1 MANQIDNL
9 TLNDDTTGFIRTVN
23 VASDDLFLSV
33 DLTLQS
39 GAVFEAD
46 NIKRGSG
53 SPQGSVAGNEGDL
66 FLRTD
71 ASTGRLYV
79 NTDGT
84 VNGWEETVIPS
95 TLVQPGVNSVVLVSG
110 STATAYGTI
119 SAALAASIAGDTV
132 VLGPGSFAE
141 SFTIPTQVRV
151 QGAYGAGR
159 SQITGTAAT
168 GVRITL
174 SDESSLFQVLVTQP
188 TNAVAAIAYSS
199 AGQARVSDVLLQGTG
214 GFGHGVENSGAGT
227 LTVDRTQYVGGAGNT
242 IFRQASGGGEM
253 RLTRCLIDAGTI
265 SNGILVNS
273 GSLRF
278 QDVSI
283 LSGATTTTGLSVGA
297 ATVTGDVLDIEG
309 PTTAVS
315 ITANGHNISF
325 RSGRTNGGTL
335 DFNVNPA
342 VTTGTLHVLNFE
354 ASRNKFSVP
363 GAYLANADVVI
374 SYQDDNDI
382 SDNAYRFI
390 SELAVGIPE
399 RGRESV
405 FGEGDSYS
413 RGMVVFTT
421 DSTASSVSDGGNFI
435 NVSAAAASPTGS
447 TFSFQGTAANHTILV
462 GSVLSDGVDVLK
474 HWGWKIA
481 NTTATSGGTYVFEIW
496 DGAAWVEIGAMAT
509 HSSLFHRYANTFFL
523 RANSSEH
530 VRFGIEDDTTW
541 ATKTI
546 NTVTAYWARVRIES
560 AATTVPV
567 FQQFKLSTNRTEL
580 NEDGTKTAHGRARSR
595 KTVVS
600 SGNIF
605 GESGGVTS
613 GTLLVGAG
621 GLPTGWAHNIKNS
634 ILNGNGDA
642 VYFQFNLPR
651 GIDTS
656 FPLRLVVTYVTNTN
670 TTPVQM
676 IWSFLGQASSGV
688 LVADPAGGIT
698 PVPRSDA
705 NTPTLTSTAGQ
716 AITFNLPQTSIN
728 KSHTSTQDGFDISE
742 LYEGDMGFVRL
753 ELDDD
758 GPGNTDVLVLS
769 VEIDAVFWTEGEKL

>member
-1 MANQIDNL
+1 
-9 TLNDDTTGFIRTVN
+9 
-23 VASDDLFLSV
+23 
-33 DLTLQS
+33 
-39 GAVFEAD
+39 
-46 NIKRGSG
+46 
-53 SPQGSVAGNEGDL
+53 
-66 FLRTD
+66 
-71 ASTGRLYV
+71 
-79 NTDGT
+79 
-84 VNGWEETVIPS
+84 
-95 TLVQPGVNSVVLVSG
+95 
-110 STATAYGTI
+110 
-119 SAALAASIAGDTV
+119 
-132 VLGPGSFAE
+132 
-141 SFTIPTQVRV
+141 
-151 QGAYGAGR
+151 
-159 SQITGTAAT
+159 
-168 GVRITL
+168 
-174 SDESSLFQVLVTQP
+174 
-188 TNAVAAIAYSS
+188 
-199 AGQARVSDVLLQGTG
+199 
-214 GFGHGVENSGAGT
+214 
-227 LTVDRTQYVGGAGNT
+227 
-242 IFRQASGGGEM
+242 
-253 RLTRCLIDAGTI
+253 
-265 SNGILVNS
+265 
-273 GSLRF
+273 
-278 QDVSI
+278 
-283 LSGATTTTGLSVGA
+283 
-297 ATVTGDVLDIEG
+297 
-309 PTTAVS
+309 
-315 ITANGHNISF
+315 
-325 RSGRTNGGTL
+325 
-335 DFNVNPA
+335 
-342 VTTGTLHVLNFE
+342 
-354 ASRNKFSVP
+354 
-363 GAYLANADVVI
+363 
-374 SYQDDNDI
+374 
-382 SDNAYRFI
+382 
-390 SELAVGIPE
+390 
-399 RGRESV
+399 
-405 FGEGDSYS
+405 
-413 RGMVVFTT
+413 
-421 DSTASSVSDGGNFI
+421 
-435 NVSAAAASPTGS
+435 
-447 TFSFQGTAANHTILV
+447 
-462 GSVLSDGVDVLK
+462 
-474 HWGWKIA
+474 
-481 NTTATSGGTYVFEIW
+481 VFEIW

-613 GTLLVGAG
+613 GTLFVGAG

-656 FPLRLVVTYVTNTN
+656 FPLRLIVTYVTNTN

-716 AITFNLPQTSIN
+716 VITFNLPQTSIN